1 MDNPFFE
8 APAPPQGSIRP
19 PETSANYEGPFRT
32 STTTLP
38 DGRLRERR
46 FRLDGTLASERVYR
60 DMGPDYTFE
69 DSGEPVVSPVA
80 LPRYEDI
87 PASAIQTPL
96 VPVDRVATPG
106 IGKPAI
112 PQSGEI
118 IADGAGAARK
128 LTSEELEDREA
139 GFDVFDTIDDIGL
152 GVPRKLDVAV
162 NEAFGGQPGQ
172 TISARVAPR
181 EGPLQSTIADGL
193 DFVAPGHTAR
203 AIQAEYATRGV
214 NPCAPKLSARE
225 VSKLARELCLGR

>member
-1 MDNPFFE
+1 MDNPVFE
-8 APAPPQGSIRP
+8 AAAPPQASIRQREAIGRP
-19 PETSANYEGPFRT
+19 ATSANYEGPFRT

-60 DMGPDYTFE
+60 NMGPDYTFP
-69 DSGEPVVSPVA
+69 DSPEELPVA
-80 LPRYEDI
+80 KPVTLPSVR
-87 PASAIQTPL
+87 SN
-96 VPVDRVATPG
+96 
-106 IGKPAI
+106 
-112 PQSGEI
+112 GEI
-118 IADGAGAARK
+118 VADGAGTARK
-128 LTSEELEDREA
+128 ISSEELEDREA

-152 GVPRKLDVAV
+152 GVPRKVDVAV